1 MTSSQVWR
9 LHGRALPPPK
19 IRPLL
24 KHRRSRWRNLRLSK
38 TNDAAL
44 HDVNHISSKSRYGW
58 QLLVFLCGS

>member
-1 MTSSQVWR
+1 MTSSKVWR
-9 LHGRALPPPK
+9 LHGRALPPK
-19 IRPLL
+19 IRPPLR
-24 KHRRSRWRNLRLSK
+24 HRRSRFRNLSLSK